1 MTRPALAAMLASC
14 ALGATRCAP
23 YESDARAS
31 ELRPTP
37 DAGALPPSF
46 DADDRV
52 ERYAPDGATVAV
64 HFTRAGRNAVP
75 ASDADGDGWPD
86 YVTLVAQTYEQVLAH
101 EARSMRFR
109 APLSDLALADNGGD
123 GRFDVYLLDF
133 NGRGD
138 GAFRVDQCGPEA
150 SWRCR
155 GHMLQEND
163 FAGYGYPSLAIA
175 VRTVAS
181 HELFHGVQ
189 ASYRASDSATLSEGT
204 AVWATERFDPSLDD
218 LERLSAQYLAAP
230 DRALDAE
237 PSGPADAF
245 SYGVSLWFLHQS
257 ERHSDALIESL
268 LASRDQREP
277 GSWVLAHDQ
286 LLRARGSSFEREFV
300 HFAGYCL
307 RTGALADPALGPA
320 AGARLRT
327 VATTA
332 LAQGVPTSTLR
343 LFRSSFRVFELRAP
357 PASLSLSIT
366 IESAQG
372 PEQTRLL
379 LAPIRAGRIAAITE
393 HPLQSQ
399 SLAVGDAERA
409 LLVAVNGNASGSST
423 IFSLCAQCATSM
435 PNGDSDSDSDAGALN
450 GDASLDGSLRE
461 PAPIGGCHAQPD
473 APRQRTGLFARLVL
487 LCAAL
492 YSLNTARR
500 LR

>member
-1 MTRPALAAMLASC
+1 MKRLALGVTLASC
-14 ALGATRCAP
+14 VFAATQCAP
-23 YESDARAS
+23 YESDTRAS

-52 ERYAPDGATVAV
+52 ERYTPEGATVVV

-75 ASDADGDGWPD
+75 ASDADNDGWPD
-86 YVTLVAQTYEQVLAH
+86 FVTLVAQTYEQVLDH

-109 APLSDLALADNGGD
+109 APLSDATLADNGGD

-138 GAFRVDQCGPEA
+138 GAFRVDDCSADAP
-150 SWRCR
+150 WRCH

-218 LERLSAQYLAAP
+218 LERLSAQYLSAP
-230 DRALDAE
+230 DRALDTE

-257 ERHSDALIESL
+257 ERHTDALIEAL
-268 LASRDQREP
+268 LAARDQREP

-286 LLRARGSSFEREFV
+286 LLRARGSSFDREFV

-320 AGARLRT
+320 SGARLRT
-327 VATTA
+327 VATTP
-332 LAQGVPTSTLR
+332 LAQGVRTSALR
-343 LFRSSFRVFELRAP
+343 LFRSSFRVFELRDP
-357 PASLSLSIT
+357 PASLSLELSLET
-366 IESAQG
+366 APNAEN
-372 PEQTRLL
+372 TRLL
-379 LAPIRAGRIAAITE
+379 LAPVRAGRIDAITE
-393 HPLQSQ
+393 HPLRSQ
-399 SLAVGDAERA
+399 SLSLPEGSTRA
-409 LLVAVNGNASGSST
+409 LLVAVNANATGSST
-423 IFSLCAQCATSM
+423 IFSLCAQC
-435 PNGDSDSDSDAGALN
+435 DASTN
-450 GDASLDGSLRE
+450 DGDASLDASPSASV
-461 PAPIGGCHAQPD
+461 PAHGCDVSPEG
-473 APRQRTGLFARLVL
+473 PRKPTGLFARLVL

-492 YSLNTARR
+492 YTAHTANTLRR